1 MYRLIVLAVASA
13 AACMLTG
20 PAAAA
25 ASSSVAALQVA
36 LRAHGQY
43 GAAVDGIDGPLT
55 RSALTSFQRKK
66 GIRATGNVGP
76 ATRCAFGALGK
87 PLLGQRQLS
96 VGAVGWDVSSLEF
109 KLVPFGLTRSAVDG
123 RFTKQTAKALRR
135 LQKARGLP
143 ADGIAGPQ
151 TFRALSRP
159 SRSTA
164 RPSTVSRTLTPSVA
178 PMHVVAAG
186 ESFFS
191 IARQYGIS
199 PFRLAQSSGL
209 SLSSVIVPGQR
220 LKLPSGVH
228 PVVRPVAP
236 THLVTPGESFF
247 SIAQRYGVSP
257 LLLAKASGLSLSSV
271 IVPGQRLTLP
281 SGTRVTADGAAAPSA
296 SVVATRDAVRASLD
310 HWSAV
315 YGVDPSLARATA
327 WMESGFQEDV
337 VSNVGA
343 VGVMQLLPE
352 TWRWVDQILLGTVT
366 PRTYDG
372 NVRAGVRYLRW
383 LLDEFGGD
391 RRLALAGY
399 YQGARA
405 VRERGIFKDTK
416 RYVTIILELYGSV

>member
-1 MYRLIVLAVASA
+1 MHRLIVLAVASA
-13 AACMLTG
+13 AACVLTG

-43 GAAVDGIDGPLT
+43 GAPVDGIDGPLT
-55 RSALTSFQRKK
+55 RSALASFQRGK

-76 ATRCAFGALGK
+76 ATRCALGSLGK

-109 KLVPFGLTRSAVDG
+109 KLVPFGLKRSAVDG

-135 LQKARGLP
+135 FQKARGLP
-143 ADGIAGPQ
+143 ADGIAGPL
-151 TFRALSRP
+151 TYRALTHPRH
-159 SRSTA
+159 STA
-164 RPSTVSRTLTPSVA
+164 RLAVSRTLTPAIA

-199 PFRLAQSSGL
+199 PFLLAKASGL
-209 SLSSVIVPGQR
+209 SVSSVIVPGQR
-220 LKLPSGVH
+220 LRLPSGVH

-236 THLVTPGESFF
+236 IHVVAAGESFF
-247 SIAQRYGVSP
+247 SIAQRYGISP
-257 LLLAKASGLSLSSV
+257 LLLAKASRLSLSSV

-281 SGTRVTADGAAAPSA
+281 SGTQVTADGAAAPSA

-405 VRERGIFKDTK
+405 VRERGIFEDTK